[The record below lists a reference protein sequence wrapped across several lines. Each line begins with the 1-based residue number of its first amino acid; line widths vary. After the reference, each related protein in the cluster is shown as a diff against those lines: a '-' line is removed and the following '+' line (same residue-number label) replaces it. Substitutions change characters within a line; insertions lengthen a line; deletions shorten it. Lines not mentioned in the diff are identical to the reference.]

1 MPKSYKPKLSLVTEY
16 QIEQQQNYIHS
27 SFFAEIQQL
36 QASSDGSRPKISLPS
51 GIYSRLPPIPKSP
64 HEVRFKLAQYS
75 QSLFN
80 TEAPFYHASPT
91 LARALKALKKRVIE
105 TISSKVAEIEHRN
118 QPYSLKYHE
127 LSYAQMR
134 EAMEEGMRQ
143 PTRSLLG
150 GGEKTAQTLGKPKR
164 ASSTITSL
172 AAAQKMEAYI
182 EKKNIG
188 MTEFATRAGITD
200 RTLRSF
206 RKTGKIRRSLVEGI
220 AKAMGI
226 TKEELLS

>member
-1 MPKSYKPKLSLVTEY
+1 
-16 QIEQQQNYIHS
+16 
-27 SFFAEIQQL
+27 
-36 QASSDGSRPKISLPS
+36 
-51 GIYSRLPPIPKSP
+51 
-64 HEVRFKLAQYS
+64 
-75 QSLFN
+75 
-80 TEAPFYHASPT
+80 
-91 LARALKALKKRVIE
+91 
-105 TISSKVAEIEHRN
+105 
-118 QPYSLKYHE
+118 
-127 LSYAQMR
+127 
-134 EAMEEGMRQ
+134 MRQ